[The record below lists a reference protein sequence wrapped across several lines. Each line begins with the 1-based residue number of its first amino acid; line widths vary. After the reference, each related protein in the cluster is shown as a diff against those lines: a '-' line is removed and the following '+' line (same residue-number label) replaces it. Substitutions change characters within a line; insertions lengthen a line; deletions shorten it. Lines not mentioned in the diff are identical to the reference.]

1 MRFGLR
7 SVTLKDIARETG
19 YHVSTVSRALDP
31 RSSST
36 LSGPVVKQIKEVAER
51 MGYRPNRL
59 AAGLRTKRTRTVGL
73 VIPDISNPLFP
84 PIVRGVEKVL
94 EPLGYVSIIVNTDGR
109 RDREQELAGVLLEHG
124 VDGIIHAAVERD
136 DPILDDVRRAG
147 VPMVTVNRALDD
159 PNVPGVVND
168 DADGIAKMMSHLI
181 SHGHTEIA
189 HIAGPEQLSTGVLR
203 LAAFRAAAQRQGIDV
218 PEFHIVQANGLNEEN
233 GRRCAQT
240 LLSLTRPP
248 TAIIAAND
256 RLALGAFEAIHE
268 MGLSC
273 PEDVSVTGF
282 NDYSFLKHIPPGLTT
297 VRVDK
302 QAAGRRS
309 AELLMQL
316 LQDRED
322 MTKTR
327 IILPVEPVFR
337 GSVAAPRSKT
347 LHLQKRAGIA

>member
-1 MRFGLR
+1 VR

-31 RSSST
+31 RTRAT
-36 LSGPVVKQIKEVAER
+36 LSEKVVKQIKEAAKR
-51 MGYRPNRL
+51 MDYRPNRL
-59 AAGLRTKRTRTVGL
+59 AAGLRTKRTKTVGV

-84 PIVRGVEKVL
+84 PIVRGIEKVL

-109 RDREQELAGVLLEHG
+109 RTREQEMVSVLLEHG

-136 DPILDDVRRAG
+136 DPILDEVRRAG
-147 VPMVTVNRALDD
+147 VPLVTVNRALEDKS
-159 PNVPGVVND
+159 VPGVVND
-168 DADGIAKMMSHLI
+168 DADGIAKMTEHLI
-181 SHGHTEIA
+181 SFGHTDIA
-189 HIAGPEQLSTGVLR
+189 HIAGPEQLSTGIIR
-203 LAAFRAAAQRQGIDV
+203 LAAFRTAALKYGLDV
-218 PEFHIVQANGLNEEN
+218 PEYHIAQATGLNEEN
-233 GRRCAQT
+233 GRRCAQA

-256 RLALGAFEAIHE
+256 RLALGVFEAIRQ

-282 NDYSFLKHIPPGLTT
+282 NDYGFLKLIPPGLTT

-302 QAAGRRS
+302 QAAGQRS

-316 LQDRED
+316 LDDPDKLTE
-322 MTKTR
+322 THVV
-327 IILPVEPVFR
+327 LPVQPVFR
-337 GSVAAPRSKT
+337 GSVAAPRIKP
-347 LHLQKRAGIA
+347 LHLEKRAGVT